1 MYYIYFII
9 FRYGEKRKGSESA
22 KELSGIA
29 LLSATLNQ
37 CKKPNQ
43 QLLIPITVFIGME
56 QAFIGADFTQVIFC
70 SITPNIVIYVFITK
84 LVHPGLRL
92 VRARHPHHR
101 LRDDL
106 LWRRQRHLLDHLR
119 LDYEVHWPLGDH
131 CPGRCRT
138 RIDCRCYVVL
148 AAASRESVDL
158 LRDRRSVGRR
168 RCRVA
173 DAD

>member
-56 QAFIGADFTQVIFC
+56 QAFIGADFTQVIFWFNNTQYC
-70 SITPNIVIYVFITK
+70 NLCIHNQTRPS
-84 LVHPGLRL
+84 RL
-92 VRARHPHHR
+92 TSRARS
-101 LRDDL
+101 
-106 LWRRQRHLLDHLR
+106 
-119 LDYEVHWPLGDH
+119 
-131 CPGRCRT
+131 
-138 RIDCRCYVVL
+138 
-148 AAASRESVDL
+148 ASTS
-158 LRDRRSVGRR
+158 S
-168 RCRVA
+168 A
-173 DAD
+173 T